1 MNMIAT
7 AKAVARWSAFV
18 DHPITQ
24 AMNTHCYKLYLYSD
38 PFNYVLISVLV
49 AIFGTTVI
57 TADAPAAIAFI
68 VRIFGSLGLAFALVY
83 IMNGLPR
90 ISKNL
95 TLKKTI

>member
-1 MNMIAT
+1 MIAM
-7 AKAVARWSAFV
+7 AKAVTKWSAFV

-49 AIFGTTVI
+49 AILGSTVI
-57 TADAPAAIAFI
+57 TADASAAISFL

-83 IMNGLPR
+83 FMNGLSR
-90 ISKNL
+90 LSRSL
-95 TLKKTI
+95 TFKKTI